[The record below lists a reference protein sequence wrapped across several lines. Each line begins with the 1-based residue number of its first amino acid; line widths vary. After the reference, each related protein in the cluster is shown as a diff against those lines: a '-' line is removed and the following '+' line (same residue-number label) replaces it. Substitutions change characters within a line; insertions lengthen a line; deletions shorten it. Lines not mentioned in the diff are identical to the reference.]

1 MGVGINFV
9 AGPHANAVY
18 NSPMEENFY
27 IEPASD
33 DPDEYRSI
41 LANARECFTIRAEFL
56 ERMGFDLPEPTAE
69 DKNEAMQ
76 IYTSA
81 PNAPAKP
88 TTLGAAIVLEKMLA
102 KHDYVLADPSNKMR
116 NYVVFKLFEHAENED
131 PKVSLKALEY
141 LAKSSEVGLFS
152 DKIEVNINQKTTVEL
167 ESELSTL
174 LKSIANRGVLPDSSS
189 ALDAEFT
196 PI

>member
-1 MGVGINFV
+1 M
-9 AGPHANAVY
+9 
-18 NSPMEENFY
+18 
-27 IEPASD
+27 
-33 DPDEYRSI
+33 
-41 LANARECFTIRAEFL
+41 LANARECFTIRASFM
-56 ERMGFDLPEPTAE
+56 ERMGFDLPEPTAD

-76 IYTSA
+76 IYTAS

-102 KHDYVLADPSNKMR
+102 KHDYVLAEPSNKMR

-152 DKIEVNINQKTTVEL
+152 DKIELNINQKSTIEL
-167 ESELSTL
+167 ESELSSL
-174 LKSIANRGVLPDSSS
+174 LKSIAKRGALPDSSS

-196 PI
+196 SL